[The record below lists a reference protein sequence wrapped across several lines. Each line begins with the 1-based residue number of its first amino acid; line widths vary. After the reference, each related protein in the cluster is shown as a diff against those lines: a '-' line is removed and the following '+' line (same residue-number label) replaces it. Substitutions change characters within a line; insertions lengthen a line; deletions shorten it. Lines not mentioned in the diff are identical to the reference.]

1 MNAACSQS
9 QATFKNTWQDFP
21 DAPVAIN
28 PPSIMY
34 TLLYSKQITN
44 KDLLH
49 TWNST
54 PCYVP
59 AWMGGGFGGETVQ
72 FSRSVVSDSL
82 WPHEL
87 QHTRP
92 PCPSPTPRV
101 YPNPCWW
108 LSQWCHPTISS
119 SVVPFSS
126 CPQSFPASGS
136 FQMRRMDTHIWRA
149 ESLHCSPE
157 ITTTLLIS
165 YTPIQ
170 SKSLKTKERILFPM
184 KGMRLRSLV
193 RELRSHMLWGIAKK
207 KKRKENLIVLECNM
221 CFKTLIFYD
230 GKFKHAWNAN
240 WLWSPRR
247 SSSSFNSYNILP
259 FLSYLLTSPFPFLAG
274 EDTLK

>member
-21 DAPVAIN
+21 GAPVVIN

-72 FSRSVVSDSL
+72 SLSRVRLFATPWTAAHQASL
-82 WPHEL
+82 SITNSQSLPKPMLVIEL
-87 QHTRP
+87 
-92 PCPSPTPRV
+92 
-101 YPNPCWW
+101 
-108 LSQWCHPTISS
+108 WCHPTISS

-157 ITTTLLIS
+157 ITTTLLIG

-170 SKSLKTKERILFPM
+170 SKSLKRKERILFPM
-184 KGMRLRSLV
+184 KGMRFRSLV